1 MKVQWWFCTTAPN
14 SNCER
19 SSTPKKLAFSLC
31 CSDLHFVAFCC
42 FAHLNCCW
50 LAVFRYGWGTKGK
63 SVLFLIFLL
72 LLLLRINVHLLW
84 TPRSLCQYEE
94 SSGSRTYLGWA
105 KYTPWRNCW
114 ETMESMDWLLLSKS
128 VNVCVFVHVCYS
140 TSIVKK
146 TFLTPLSCR
155 PYMRSCDLPRLRAGP
170 KYSSSQERAL

>member
-1 MKVQWWFCTTAPN
+1 MILHHCT
-14 SNCER
+14 
-19 SSTPKKLAFSLC
+19 KLKLFEFGATLLRRNWPS
-31 CSDLHFVAFCC
+31 HFVALICIAGGGHILLLC
-42 FAHLNCCW
+42 TPELLVGGVPLW
-50 LAVFRYGWGTKGK
+50 LRNQREEC
-63 SVLFLIFLL
+63 SMFLIFFLL
-72 LLLLRINVHLLW
+72 LFLRINVHLLW
-84 TPRSLCQYEE
+84 TPRSLCRYEE

-155 PYMRSCDLPRLRAGP
+155 PYTRSCDLPRLRAGP
-170 KYSSSQERAL
+170 KHSSSQERAL